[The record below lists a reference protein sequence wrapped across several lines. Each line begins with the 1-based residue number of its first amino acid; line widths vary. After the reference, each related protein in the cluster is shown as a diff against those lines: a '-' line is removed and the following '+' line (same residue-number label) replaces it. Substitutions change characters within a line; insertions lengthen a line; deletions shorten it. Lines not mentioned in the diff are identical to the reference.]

1 MLNRLYSLFSNDVG
15 IDLGTANTLVH
26 VHGKGIVI
34 SEPSVVAVEAKSR
47 KVLAIGA
54 EAKRMLGRT
63 PANIVAIRPLRD
75 GVIADYVVTEA
86 MLRYFIKKGTAGKI
100 SFGRPD
106 VLVSVPA
113 GSTSVE
119 KRYVLDAA
127 RQAGAGKAYLIEEPM
142 AAAIGAQLPISG
154 PSGNMIVNIGGGT
167 AEIAVISLSD
177 IVVAK
182 SHRVGGNRFDE
193 AIALYIRRK
202 YNLMIG
208 DRTAEQVKLEI
219 GSALPLEEE
228 MTMSV
233 KGRDMIAGLPREVMI
248 TSTEITEAM
257 EVPLRNLTDAIRGVL
272 EQTPPELSADI
283 IDKGIVLSGGG
294 ALLRNIDRLITNV
307 TGVATHVAPD
317 PLSCVAKGTGI
328 ALEHFDVFA
337 KSLTSQA

>member
-1 MLNRLYSLFSNDVG
+1 MKIG
-15 IDLGTANTLVH
+15 IDLGTANVLVF
-26 VHGKGIVI
+26 VQGQGITVR
-34 SEPSVVAVEAKSR
+34 EPSVVAIDAEDRIIAVGNEAK
-47 KVLAIGA
+47 
-54 EAKRMLGRT
+54 EMLGRT
-63 PANIVAIRPLRD
+63 PGSITAIRPLRD

-142 AAAIGAQLPISG
+142 AAAIGAELPISG

-208 DRTAEQVKLEI
+208 DRTAEQVKIEI

-228 MTMSV
+228 LTMSV
-233 KGRDMIAGLPREVMI
+233 KGRDMIAGLPREVLV

-294 ALLRNIDRLITNV
+294 ALLRNIDRLITTV
-307 TGVATHVAPD
+307 TGVASHVAPD

>member
-1 MLNRLYSLFSNDVG
+1 MKIG
-15 IDLGTANTLVH
+15 IDLGTANVLVF
-26 VHGKGIVI
+26 VQGQGITVR
-34 SEPSVVAVEAKSR
+34 EPSVVAIDADDRIVAVGTEAKEM
-47 KVLAIGA
+47 V
-54 EAKRMLGRT
+54 GRT
-63 PANIVAIRPLRD
+63 PGSITAIRPLRD

-167 AEIAVISLSD
+167 AEIAVLSLSD

-228 MTMSV
+228 LSMSV
-233 KGRDMIAGLPREVMI
+233 KGRDMIAGLPREVLI

-283 IDKGIVLSGGG
+283 
-294 ALLRNIDRLITNV
+294 
-307 TGVATHVAPD
+307 
-317 PLSCVAKGTGI
+317 
-328 ALEHFDVFA
+328 
-337 KSLTSQA
+337 

>member
-1 MLNRLYSLFSNDVG
+1 MKIG
-15 IDLGTANTLVH
+15 IDLGTANILVF
-26 VHGKGIVI
+26 VQGSGITVR
-34 SEPSVVAVEAKSR
+34 EPSVVAINDRDQIVAVGNEAK
-47 KVLAIGA
+47 
-54 EAKRMLGRT
+54 EMLGRT
-63 PANIVAIRPLRD
+63 PGSITAIRPLRD

-86 MLRYFIKKGTAGKI
+86 MLRYFIKKGTASRF

-127 RQAGAGKAYLIEEPM
+127 RQAGAGKAFLIEEPM
-142 AAAIGAQLPISG
+142 AAAIGAELPISG

-167 AEIAVISLSD
+167 AEIAVLSLSE
-177 IVVAK
+177 IVVSK

-208 DRTAEQVKLEI
+208 DRTAEQVKIEI

-228 MTMSV
+228 LTMSV
-233 KGRDMIAGLPREVMI
+233 KGRDMIAGLPREVKI
-248 TSTEITEAM
+248 TSTEVTEAL
-257 EVPLRNLTDAIRGVL
+257 EVPLRNLTDAIRAVL

-283 IDKGIVLSGGG
+283 IDKGIVISGGG
-294 ALLRNIDRLITNV
+294 ALLRNIDRLVTTV
-307 TGVATHVAPD
+307 TGVAAHIAPD

-328 ALEHFDVFA
+328 ALEHFEQFA
-337 KSLTSQA
+337 KSMTSEA

>member
-1 MLNRLYSLFSNDVG
+1 VQGQG
-15 IDLGTANTLVH
+15 ITVR
-26 VHGKGIVI
+26 
-34 SEPSVVAVEAKSR
+34 EPSVVAIDSDDRIVAVGTEAKEM
-47 KVLAIGA
+47 V
-54 EAKRMLGRT
+54 GRT
-63 PANIVAIRPLRD
+63 PGSITAIRPLRD

-228 MTMSV
+228 LTMSV

-257 EVPLRNLTDAIRGVL
+257 DVPLRNLTDAIRGVL

-307 TGVATHVAPD
+307 TGVAAHVAPD

>member
-1 MLNRLYSLFSNDVG
+1 MKIG
-15 IDLGTANTLVH
+15 IDLGTANVLVF
-26 VHGKGIVI
+26 VQGQGITVR
-34 SEPSVVAVEAKSR
+34 EPSVVVIDADDRIVAVGTEAKEM
-47 KVLAIGA
+47 V
-54 EAKRMLGRT
+54 GRT
-63 PANIVAIRPLRD
+63 PGSITAIRPLRD

-228 MTMSV
+228 LTMSV
-233 KGRDMIAGLPREVMI
+233 KGRDMIAGLPREVII

-307 TGVATHVAPD
+307 TGVAAHVAPD

>member
-1 MLNRLYSLFSNDVG
+1 MKIG
-15 IDLGTANTLVH
+15 IDLGTANVLVF
-26 VHGKGIVI
+26 VQGQGITVR
-34 SEPSVVAVEAKSR
+34 EPSVVAIDSEDRIVAVGNEAK
-47 KVLAIGA
+47 
-54 EAKRMLGRT
+54 EMLGRT
-63 PANIVAIRPLRD
+63 PGSITAIRPLRD

-86 MLRYFIKKGTAGKI
+86 MLRYFIKKGTVGKI

-142 AAAIGAQLPISG
+142 AAAIGAELPISG

-208 DRTAEQVKLEI
+208 DRTAEQVKIEI

-228 MTMSV
+228 LTMSV
-233 KGRDMIAGLPREVMI
+233 KGRDMIAGLPREVLI

-294 ALLRNIDRLITNV
+294 ALLRNIDRLITTV

>member
-1 MLNRLYSLFSNDVG
+1 MKIG
-15 IDLGTANTLVH
+15 IDLGTANVLVF
-26 VHGKGIVI
+26 VQGQGITVR
-34 SEPSVVAVEAKSR
+34 EPSVVAIDADDRIVAVGTEAKEM
-47 KVLAIGA
+47 V
-54 EAKRMLGRT
+54 GRT
-63 PANIVAIRPLRD
+63 PGSITAIRPLRD

-167 AEIAVISLSD
+167 AEIAVISMSD

-228 MTMSV
+228 LTMSV
-233 KGRDMIAGLPREVMI
+233 KGRDMIAGLPREVNI

-294 ALLRNIDRLITNV
+294 ALLRNVDRLITNV
-307 TGVATHVAPD
+307 TGVAAHVAPD

>member
-1 MLNRLYSLFSNDVG
+1 VLVFVQGQG
-15 IDLGTANTLVH
+15 ITVR
-26 VHGKGIVI
+26 
-34 SEPSVVAVEAKSR
+34 EPSVVAIDSDDRIVAVGTEAKEM
-47 KVLAIGA
+47 V
-54 EAKRMLGRT
+54 GRT
-63 PANIVAIRPLRD
+63 PGSITAIRPLRD

-167 AEIAVISLSD
+167 AEIAVISMSD

-228 MTMSV
+228 LTMSV
-233 KGRDMIAGLPREVMI
+233 KGRDMIAGLPREVLI

-307 TGVATHVAPD
+307 TGVAAHVAPD

>member
-1 MLNRLYSLFSNDVG
+1 MKIG
-15 IDLGTANTLVH
+15 IDLGTANVLVF
-26 VHGKGIVI
+26 VQGQGITVR
-34 SEPSVVAVEAKSR
+34 EPSVVAIDAEDRIVAVGTEAKEM
-47 KVLAIGA
+47 V
-54 EAKRMLGRT
+54 GRT
-63 PANIVAIRPLRD
+63 PGSITAIRPLRD

-167 AEIAVISLSD
+167 AEIAVISMSD

-228 MTMSV
+228 LVMSV

-307 TGVATHVAPD
+307 TGVASHVAPD
-317 PLSCVAKGTGI
+317 PLSCVAKGTGT

>member
-1 MLNRLYSLFSNDVG
+1 MKIG
-15 IDLGTANTLVH
+15 IDLGTANVLVF
-26 VHGKGIVI
+26 VQGQGITVR
-34 SEPSVVAVEAKSR
+34 EPSVVAIDSDDRIVAVGTEAKEM
-47 KVLAIGA
+47 V
-54 EAKRMLGRT
+54 GRT
-63 PANIVAIRPLRD
+63 PGSITAIRPLRD

-307 TGVATHVAPD
+307 TGVAAHVAPD

>member
-1 MLNRLYSLFSNDVG
+1 MKIG
-15 IDLGTANTLVH
+15 IDLGTANVLVF
-26 VHGKGIVI
+26 VQGQGITVR
-34 SEPSVVAVEAKSR
+34 EPSVVAIDAEDRIIALGNEAK
-47 KVLAIGA
+47 
-54 EAKRMLGRT
+54 EMLGRT
-63 PANIVAIRPLRD
+63 PGSITAIRPLRD

-142 AAAIGAQLPISG
+142 AAAIGAELPISG

-208 DRTAEQVKLEI
+208 DRTAEQVKIEI

-228 MTMSV
+228 LTMSV
-233 KGRDMIAGLPREVMI
+233 KGRDMIAGLPREVLV

-294 ALLRNIDRLITNV
+294 ALLRNIDRLITTV
-307 TGVATHVAPD
+307 TGVASHVAPD

>member
-1 MLNRLYSLFSNDVG
+1 MKIG
-15 IDLGTANTLVH
+15 IDLGTANVLVF
-26 VHGKGIVI
+26 VQGQGITVR
-34 SEPSVVAVEAKSR
+34 EPSVVAIDSEDRIVAVGNEAK
-47 KVLAIGA
+47 
-54 EAKRMLGRT
+54 EMLGRT
-63 PANIVAIRPLRD
+63 PGSITAIRPLRD

-100 SFGRPD
+100 SLGRPD

-142 AAAIGAQLPISG
+142 AAAIGANLPISG

-208 DRTAEQVKLEI
+208 DRTAEQVKIEV

-228 MTMSV
+228 LTMSV
-233 KGRDMIAGLPREVMI
+233 KGRDMIAGLPREVII

-294 ALLRNIDRLITNV
+294 ALLRNIDRLITTV

>member
-1 MLNRLYSLFSNDVG
+1 MKIG
-15 IDLGTANTLVH
+15 IDLGTANVLVF
-26 VHGKGIVI
+26 VQGQGITVR
-34 SEPSVVAVEAKSR
+34 EPSVVAIDADDRIVAVGTEAKEM
-47 KVLAIGA
+47 V
-54 EAKRMLGRT
+54 GRT
-63 PANIVAIRPLRD
+63 PGSITAIRPLRD

-307 TGVATHVAPD
+307 TGVAAHVAPD

>member
-1 MLNRLYSLFSNDVG
+1 MKIG
-15 IDLGTANTLVH
+15 IDLGTANVLVF
-26 VHGKGIVI
+26 VQGQGITVR
-34 SEPSVVAVEAKSR
+34 EPSVVAIDADDRIVAVGTEAKEM
-47 KVLAIGA
+47 V
-54 EAKRMLGRT
+54 GRT
-63 PANIVAIRPLRD
+63 PGSITAIRPLRD

-167 AEIAVISLSD
+167 AEIAVISMSD

-219 GSALPLEEE
+219 GSALSLEEE
-228 MTMSV
+228 LTMSV
-233 KGRDMIAGLPREVMI
+233 KGRDMIAGLPREVII

-307 TGVATHVAPD
+307 TGVAAHVAPD

>member
-1 MLNRLYSLFSNDVG
+1 MKIG
-15 IDLGTANTLVH
+15 IDLGTANVLVF
-26 VHGKGIVI
+26 VQGQGITVR
-34 SEPSVVAVEAKSR
+34 EPSVVAIDADDRIVAVGTEAKEM
-47 KVLAIGA
+47 V
-54 EAKRMLGRT
+54 GRT
-63 PANIVAIRPLRD
+63 PGSITAIRPLRD

-167 AEIAVISLSD
+167 AEIAVLSLSD

-182 SHRVGGNRFDE
+182 SHRVGGNRIDE

-228 MTMSV
+228 LTMSV
-233 KGRDMIAGLPREVMI
+233 KGRDMIAGLPREVLI

-307 TGVATHVAPD
+307 TGVAAHVAPD

>member
-1 MLNRLYSLFSNDVG
+1 MKIG
-15 IDLGTANTLVH
+15 IDLGTANVLVF
-26 VHGKGIVI
+26 VQGQGITVR
-34 SEPSVVAVEAKSR
+34 EPSVVAIDAEDRIVAVGTEAKEM
-47 KVLAIGA
+47 V
-54 EAKRMLGRT
+54 GRT
-63 PANIVAIRPLRD
+63 PGSITAIRPLRD

-167 AEIAVISLSD
+167 AEIAVISMSD

-219 GSALPLEEE
+219 GSALSLEEE
-228 MTMSV
+228 LTMSV

-307 TGVATHVAPD
+307 TGVAAHVAPD

>member
-1 MLNRLYSLFSNDVG
+1 MKIG
-15 IDLGTANTLVH
+15 IDLGTANVLVF
-26 VHGKGIVI
+26 VQGQGITVR
-34 SEPSVVAVEAKSR
+34 EPSVVAIDSEDRIVAVGNEAK
-47 KVLAIGA
+47 
-54 EAKRMLGRT
+54 EMLGRT
-63 PANIVAIRPLRD
+63 PGLITAIRPLRD

-142 AAAIGAQLPISG
+142 AAAIGAELPISG

-208 DRTAEQVKLEI
+208 DRTAEQVKIEI

-228 MTMSV
+228 LTMSV
-233 KGRDMIAGLPREVMI
+233 KGRDMIAGLPREVLV

-294 ALLRNIDRLITNV
+294 ALLRNIDRLITTV
-307 TGVATHVAPD
+307 TGVASHVAPD

>member
-1 MLNRLYSLFSNDVG
+1 MKIG
-15 IDLGTANTLVH
+15 IDLGTANILVF
-26 VHGKGIVI
+26 VQGSGITVR
-34 SEPSVVAVEAKSR
+34 EPSVVAINDRDQIVAVGNEAK
-47 KVLAIGA
+47 
-54 EAKRMLGRT
+54 EMLGRT
-63 PANIVAIRPLRD
+63 PGSISAIRPLRD

-86 MLRYFIKKGTAGKI
+86 MLRYFIKKGTAGRFA
-100 SFGRPD
+100 FGRPD

-127 RQAGAGKAYLIEEPM
+127 RQAGAGKAFLIEEPM
-142 AAAIGAQLPISG
+142 AAAIGAELPISG

-167 AEIAVISLSD
+167 AEIAVISLSE
-177 IVVAK
+177 IVVSK

-208 DRTAEQVKLEI
+208 DRTAEQVKIEI

-228 MTMSV
+228 LTMSV
-233 KGRDMIAGLPREVMI
+233 KGRDMIAGLPREVKI
-248 TSTEITEAM
+248 TSTEVTEAL
-257 EVPLRNLTDAIRGVL
+257 EVPLRNLTDAIRAVL

-294 ALLRNIDRLITNV
+294 ALLRNIDRLITTV

-317 PLSCVAKGTGI
+317 PLSCVAKGTGT

>member
-1 MLNRLYSLFSNDVG
+1 MKIG
-15 IDLGTANTLVH
+15 IDLGTANVLVF
-26 VHGKGIVI
+26 VQGQGITVR
-34 SEPSVVAVEAKSR
+34 EPSVVAIDAEDRIVAVGTEAKEM
-47 KVLAIGA
+47 V
-54 EAKRMLGRT
+54 GRT
-63 PANIVAIRPLRD
+63 PGSITAIRPLRD

-167 AEIAVISLSD
+167 AEIAVISMSD

-219 GSALPLEEE
+219 GSALSLEEE
-228 MTMSV
+228 LTMSV
-233 KGRDMIAGLPREVMI
+233 KGRDMIAGLPREVLI

-307 TGVATHVAPD
+307 TGVAAHVAPD

>member
-1 MLNRLYSLFSNDVG
+1 MKIG
-15 IDLGTANTLVH
+15 IDLGTANVLVF
-26 VHGKGIVI
+26 VQGQGITVR
-34 SEPSVVAVEAKSR
+34 EPSVVAIDAEDRIVAVGSEAK
-47 KVLAIGA
+47 
-54 EAKRMLGRT
+54 EMLGRT
-63 PANIVAIRPLRD
+63 PGSITAIRPLRD

-142 AAAIGAQLPISG
+142 AAAIGAELPISG

-208 DRTAEQVKLEI
+208 DRTAEQVKIEI

-228 MTMSV
+228 LTMSV
-233 KGRDMIAGLPREVMI
+233 KGRDMIAGLPREVLI

-294 ALLRNIDRLITNV
+294 ALLRNIDRLITTV

>member
-1 MLNRLYSLFSNDVG
+1 MKIG
-15 IDLGTANTLVH
+15 IDLGTANVLVF
-26 VHGKGIVI
+26 VRGQGITVR
-34 SEPSVVAVEAKSR
+34 EPSVVAIDADDRIVAVGTEAKEM
-47 KVLAIGA
+47 V
-54 EAKRMLGRT
+54 GRT
-63 PANIVAIRPLRD
+63 PGSITAIRPLRD

-167 AEIAVISLSD
+167 AEIAVISMSD

-228 MTMSV
+228 LSMSV
-233 KGRDMIAGLPREVMI
+233 KGRDMIAGLPREVLI

-307 TGVATHVAPD
+307 TGVAAHVAPD

>member
-1 MLNRLYSLFSNDVG
+1 MKIG
-15 IDLGTANTLVH
+15 IDLGTANVLVF
-26 VHGKGIVI
+26 VQGQGITVR
-34 SEPSVVAVEAKSR
+34 EPSVVAIDSDDRIVAVGTEAKEM
-47 KVLAIGA
+47 V
-54 EAKRMLGRT
+54 GRT
-63 PANIVAIRPLRD
+63 PGSITAIRPLRD

-167 AEIAVISLSD
+167 AEIAVISMSD

-219 GSALPLEEE
+219 GSALPLEGEL
-228 MTMSV
+228 TMSV
-233 KGRDMIAGLPREVMI
+233 KGRDMIAGLPREVLI

-307 TGVATHVAPD
+307 TGVAAHVAPD

>member
-1 MLNRLYSLFSNDVG
+1 MKIG
-15 IDLGTANTLVH
+15 IDLGTANVLVF
-26 VHGKGIVI
+26 VQGQGITVR
-34 SEPSVVAVEAKSR
+34 EPSVVAIDSDDRIVAVGTEAKEM
-47 KVLAIGA
+47 V
-54 EAKRMLGRT
+54 GRT
-63 PANIVAIRPLRD
+63 PGSITAIRPLRD

-127 RQAGAGKAYLIEEPM
+127 RQAGAGRAYLIEEPM

-167 AEIAVISLSD
+167 AEIAVISMSD
-177 IVVAK
+177 IVVAR

-228 MTMSV
+228 LTMSV
-233 KGRDMIAGLPREVMI
+233 KGRDMIAGLPREVLI

-257 EVPLRNLTDAIRGVL
+257 DVPLRNLTDAIRGVL

-307 TGVATHVAPD
+307 TGVAAHVAPD

>member
-1 MLNRLYSLFSNDVG
+1 MKIG
-15 IDLGTANTLVH
+15 IDLGTANVLVF
-26 VHGKGIVI
+26 VQGQGITVR
-34 SEPSVVAVEAKSR
+34 EPSVVAIDDEDRIIAVGNEAK
-47 KVLAIGA
+47 
-54 EAKRMLGRT
+54 EMLGRT
-63 PANIVAIRPLRD
+63 PGSITAIRPMRD

-142 AAAIGAQLPISG
+142 AAAIGAELPISG

-167 AEIAVISLSD
+167 VEIAVISMSD

-208 DRTAEQVKLEI
+208 DRTAEQVKFEI

-228 MTMSV
+228 LTMSV
-233 KGRDMIAGLPREVMI
+233 KGRDMIAGLPREVLI

-257 EVPLRNLTDAIRGVL
+257 EVPMRNLTDAIRGVL

-294 ALLRNIDRLITNV
+294 ALLRNVDRLITTV

-328 ALEHFDVFA
+328 ALEHFDLFA
-337 KSLTSQA
+337 KSLTSRV

>member
-1 MLNRLYSLFSNDVG
+1 MKIG
-15 IDLGTANTLVH
+15 IDLGTANVLVF
-26 VHGKGIVI
+26 VQGQGITVR
-34 SEPSVVAVEAKSR
+34 EPSVVAIDADDRIVAVGTEAKEM
-47 KVLAIGA
+47 VGL
-54 EAKRMLGRT
+54 T
-63 PANIVAIRPLRD
+63 PGSITAIRPLRY

-228 MTMSV
+228 LTMSV

-307 TGVATHVAPD
+307 TGVAAHVAPD

>member
-1 MLNRLYSLFSNDVG
+1 MKIG
-15 IDLGTANTLVH
+15 IDLGTANVLVF
-26 VHGKGIVI
+26 VQGQGITVR
-34 SEPSVVAVEAKSR
+34 EPSVVAIDSGDRIVAVGNEAK
-47 KVLAIGA
+47 
-54 EAKRMLGRT
+54 EMLGRT
-63 PANIVAIRPLRD
+63 PGSITAIRPLRD

-142 AAAIGAQLPISG
+142 AAAIGAELPISG

-208 DRTAEQVKLEI
+208 DRTAEQVKVEI

-228 MTMSV
+228 LTMSV
-233 KGRDMIAGLPREVMI
+233 KGRDMIAGLPREVTI

-257 EVPLRNLTDAIRGVL
+257 EVPLRNLTDAIRGVW

-294 ALLRNIDRLITNV
+294 ALLRNIDRLITTV
-307 TGVATHVAPD
+307 TGVASHVAPD
-317 PLSCVAKGTGI
+317 PLSCVAKGTGV

>member
-1 MLNRLYSLFSNDVG
+1 MKIG
-15 IDLGTANTLVH
+15 IDLGTANVLVF
-26 VHGKGIVI
+26 VQGQGITVR
-34 SEPSVVAVEAKSR
+34 EPSVVAIDAEDRIVAVGTEAKEM
-47 KVLAIGA
+47 V
-54 EAKRMLGRT
+54 GRT
-63 PANIVAIRPLRD
+63 PGSITAIRPLRD

-167 AEIAVISLSD
+167 AEIAVLSMSD

-228 MTMSV
+228 LVMSV

-307 TGVATHVAPD
+307 TGVASHVAPD
-317 PLSCVAKGTGI
+317 PLSCVAKGTGT

>member
-1 MLNRLYSLFSNDVG
+1 MKIG
-15 IDLGTANTLVH
+15 IDLGTANVLVF
-26 VHGKGIVI
+26 VRGQGITVR
-34 SEPSVVAVEAKSR
+34 EPSVVAIDADDRIVAVGTEAKEM
-47 KVLAIGA
+47 V
-54 EAKRMLGRT
+54 GRT
-63 PANIVAIRPLRD
+63 PGSITAIRPLRD

-167 AEIAVISLSD
+167 AEIAVISMSD

-208 DRTAEQVKLEI
+208 DRTAEQVKVEI

-228 MTMSV
+228 ISMSV
-233 KGRDMIAGLPREVMI
+233 KGRDMIAGLPREVLI

-294 ALLRNIDRLITNV
+294 ALLRNIDRLVTNV
-307 TGVATHVAPD
+307 TGVASHVAPD

>member
-1 MLNRLYSLFSNDVG
+1 MKIG
-15 IDLGTANTLVH
+15 IDLGTANVLVF
-26 VHGKGIVI
+26 VQGQGITVR
-34 SEPSVVAVEAKSR
+34 EPSVVAIDADDRIVAVGTEAKEM
-47 KVLAIGA
+47 V
-54 EAKRMLGRT
+54 GRT
-63 PANIVAIRPLRD
+63 PGSISAIRPLRD

-127 RQAGAGKAYLIEEPM
+127 RQAGAGEAYLIEEPM

-167 AEIAVISLSD
+167 AEIAVISMSD

-228 MTMSV
+228 LTMSV
-233 KGRDMIAGLPREVMI
+233 KGRDMIAGLPREVII

>member
-1 MLNRLYSLFSNDVG
+1 MKIG
-15 IDLGTANTLVH
+15 IDLGTANVLVF
-26 VHGKGIVI
+26 VQGQGITVR
-34 SEPSVVAVEAKSR
+34 EPSVVAIDAEDRIVAVGTEAKEM
-47 KVLAIGA
+47 V
-54 EAKRMLGRT
+54 GRT
-63 PANIVAIRPLRD
+63 PGSISAIRPLRD

-167 AEIAVISLSD
+167 AEIAVLSMSD

-193 AIALYIRRK
+193 AVALYIRRK

-228 MTMSV
+228 LVMSV

-248 TSTEITEAM
+248 NSTEITEAM

-307 TGVATHVAPD
+307 TGVASHVAPD
-317 PLSCVAKGTGI
+317 PLSCVAKGTGT

>member
-1 MLNRLYSLFSNDVG
+1 MKIG
-15 IDLGTANTLVH
+15 IDLGTANVLVF
-26 VHGKGIVI
+26 VQGQGITVR
-34 SEPSVVAVEAKSR
+34 EPSVVAIDSDDRIVAVGTEAKEM
-47 KVLAIGA
+47 V
-54 EAKRMLGRT
+54 GRT
-63 PANIVAIRPLRD
+63 PGSITAIRPLRD

-228 MTMSV
+228 LTMSV
-233 KGRDMIAGLPREVMI
+233 KGRDMIAGLPREVLI

-257 EVPLRNLTDAIRGVL
+257 DVPLRNLTDAIRGVL

>member
-1 MLNRLYSLFSNDVG
+1 MKIG
-15 IDLGTANTLVH
+15 IDLGTANVLVF
-26 VHGKGIVI
+26 VQGQGITVR
-34 SEPSVVAVEAKSR
+34 EPSVVAIDADDRIVAVGTEAKEM
-47 KVLAIGA
+47 V
-54 EAKRMLGRT
+54 GRT
-63 PANIVAIRPLRD
+63 PGSITAIRPLRD

-167 AEIAVISLSD
+167 AEIAVISMSD

-208 DRTAEQVKLEI
+208 DRTAEQVKVEI

-228 MTMSV
+228 LTMSV
-233 KGRDMIAGLPREVMI
+233 KGRDMIAGLPREVNI

-294 ALLRNIDRLITNV
+294 ALLRNIDRLITNI
-307 TGVATHVAPD
+307 TGVAAHVAPD

>member
-1 MLNRLYSLFSNDVG
+1 MKIG
-15 IDLGTANTLVH
+15 IDLGTANVLVF
-26 VHGKGIVI
+26 VQGQGITVR
-34 SEPSVVAVEAKSR
+34 EPSVVAIDADDRIVAVGTEAKEM
-47 KVLAIGA
+47 V
-54 EAKRMLGRT
+54 GRT
-63 PANIVAIRPLRD
+63 PGSIAAIRPLRD

-167 AEIAVISLSD
+167 AEIAVISMSD

-228 MTMSV
+228 LTMSV
-233 KGRDMIAGLPREVMI
+233 KGRDMIAGLPREVII

-307 TGVATHVAPD
+307 TGVAAHVAPD

>member
-1 MLNRLYSLFSNDVG
+1 MKIG
-15 IDLGTANTLVH
+15 IDLGTANVLVF
-26 VHGKGIVI
+26 VQGQGITVR
-34 SEPSVVAVEAKSR
+34 EPSVVAIDADDRIVAVGTEAKEM
-47 KVLAIGA
+47 V
-54 EAKRMLGRT
+54 GRT
-63 PANIVAIRPLRD
+63 PGSITAIRPLRD

-167 AEIAVISLSD
+167 AEIAVISMSD

-228 MTMSV
+228 LTMSV
-233 KGRDMIAGLPREVMI
+233 KGRDMIAGLPREVMV

-307 TGVATHVAPD
+307 TGVASHVAPD

>member
-1 MLNRLYSLFSNDVG
+1 MKIG
-15 IDLGTANTLVH
+15 IDLGTANVLVF
-26 VHGKGIVI
+26 VQGQGITVR
-34 SEPSVVAVEAKSR
+34 EPSVVAIDSDDRIIAVGNEAK
-47 KVLAIGA
+47 
-54 EAKRMLGRT
+54 EMLGRT
-63 PANIVAIRPLRD
+63 PGSITAIRPLRD

-142 AAAIGAQLPISG
+142 AAAIGAELPISG

-208 DRTAEQVKLEI
+208 DRTAEQVKIEI

-228 MTMSV
+228 LTMSV
-233 KGRDMIAGLPREVMI
+233 KGRDMIAGLPREVLI

-294 ALLRNIDRLITNV
+294 ALLRNIDRLITTV

>member
-1 MLNRLYSLFSNDVG
+1 MKIG
-15 IDLGTANTLVH
+15 IDLGTANVLVF
-26 VHGKGIVI
+26 VQGQGITVR
-34 SEPSVVAVEAKSR
+34 EPSVVAIDSEDRIVAVGNEAKEM
-47 KVLAIGA
+47 I
-54 EAKRMLGRT
+54 GRT
-63 PANIVAIRPLRD
+63 PGSITAIRPLRD

-100 SFGRPD
+100 TFGRPD

-142 AAAIGAQLPISG
+142 AAAIGAELPISG

-167 AEIAVISLSD
+167 AEIAVLSLSD

-208 DRTAEQVKLEI
+208 DRTAEQVKIEI

-228 MTMSV
+228 LTMSV
-233 KGRDMIAGLPREVMI
+233 KGRDMIAGLPREVTI

-294 ALLRNIDRLITNV
+294 ALLRNIDRLITTV
-307 TGVATHVAPD
+307 TGVTSHVAPD

-328 ALEHFDVFA
+328 ALEHFDLFA